1 MKRFLRTLR
10 PVTPGGLTAVI
21 CSALFAVF
29 SSTPFYKLRVTGS
42 GPKDSC
48 KSVKGTDLYRGCL
61 HEAMGGAARASG
73 VSWNAWH
80 RFVTWVPVVLLL
92 VVACIFVFKLI
103 GYRPKKRRLE
113 SPALVIV
120 IVANVLFFWGFTHP
134 GSGEV
139 RAWGAYVALVL
150 LILVDIGALLAFIN
164 LDGVLA
170 ARAGERERRTTPPDP
185 YDKGHYP
192 VGRSP
197 RYDTPESPRYDMP
210 ESPPYDPQQPPRAPG
225 YVPPPE

>member
-1 MKRFLRTLR
+1 MHR
-10 PVTPGGLTAVI
+10 VQGG
-21 CSALFAVF
+21 S
-29 SSTPFYKLRVTGS
+29 
-42 GPKDSC
+42 
-48 KSVKGTDLYRGCL
+48 
-61 HEAMGGAARASG
+61 ARATELH
-73 VSWNAWH
+73 WNAWH

-197 RYDTPESPRYDMP
+197 RYDTPESP
-210 ESPPYDPQQPPRAPG
+210 PYDPQQPPRASG